1 MSAKLP
7 YLSTPG
13 TFDNAIQKIKAA
25 ATPPTFNNDFV
36 HTKLQIKG
44 GAGAALPP
52 FFKKLGLVGGDGS
65 PTALYRQLRNPA
77 TSGAA
82 LAVALRNGFR
92 PLYEVN
98 EYCHDLSDKDLK
110 GLVLQVTGLEDGNR
124 VSQLIQGTFA
134 RIKKHADFE
143 SALADANEDGA
154 GKDEDETDDEKKD
167 EGAAGRRP
175 VRLNVGYTIN
185 LNLPASPNIE
195 VFNAI
200 FKALRENL
208 LRDK

>member
-25 ATPPTFNNDFV
+25 ATPPNFNNDFV

-52 FFKKLGLVGGDGS
+52 FFKKLGLVGGNGS
-65 PTALYRQLRNPA
+65 PTALYRQLRNPT

-98 EYCHDLSDKDLK
+98 EYCHDLNDKDLK

-124 VSQLIQGTFA
+124 VAQLIQGTFA
-134 RIKKHADFE
+134 RIKKHANFE
-143 SALADANEDGA
+143 GSLAAEGEKGEEKETKEEKEDEGTA
-154 GKDEDETDDEKKD
+154 GK
-167 EGAAGRRP
+167 AA
-175 VRLNVGYTIN
+175 VRLNIGYTIN

>member
-13 TFDNAIQKIKAA
+13 TFDNAIQKIKVA
-25 ATPPTFNNDFV
+25 ATPPNFNNDFV
-36 HTKLQIKG
+36 QTKLQIKG
-44 GAGAALPP
+44 GAGRVLPP

-65 PTALYRQLRNPA
+65 PTALYRQLRNPS

-110 GLVLQVTGLEDGNR
+110 GLVLQVTGLEAGNR
-124 VSQLIQGTFA
+124 VAQLIQATFA

-143 SALADANEDGA
+143 GSLDSA
-154 GKDEDETDDEKKD
+154 D
-167 EGAAGRRP
+167 EGDEEQDNGESDDSSKERGGLK
-175 VRLNVGYTIN
+175 LNVGYTIN

-208 LRDK
+208 LREK

>member
-25 ATPPTFNNDFV
+25 ATPPNFNNDFV

-65 PTALYRQLRNPA
+65 PTALYRQLRNPT

-98 EYCHDLSDKDLK
+98 EYCHDLNDKDLK

-124 VSQLIQGTFA
+124 VAQLIQATFA
-134 RIKKHADFE
+134 RIKRHADFE
-143 SALADANEDGA
+143 GSLAEGNEDSPERDEEREDEGKNNEVPA
-154 GKDEDETDDEKKD
+154 GK
-167 EGAAGRRP
+167 GA
-175 VRLNVGYTIN
+175 VRLNIGYTIN